1 MKVQKFNGQRNRL
14 SPALLGTAFLLFTA
28 VSFTA
33 MISVRPVCAQEVE
46 PLTSLDDA
54 VHVPGGTKPI
64 TINAENKG
72 IRELLR
78 QLASQAGFN
87 MVLDDS
93 VNGNITLSLT
103 KVPIDQALRTIADL
117 SSLEIIPQDGH
128 IYLVIAKQTAIDK
141 GLTRQMT
148 KVLRVK
154 YGNAN
159 RLAML
164 LNSSLF
170 AADNATSGASSS
182 SGNTGGF
189 MKARPDY
196 RTNSIIILGTAREIQ
211 LAEDALAKLDRPRES
226 KTFHLSHSNA
236 LDVATQLS
244 SSVFN
249 DGNNVFQVSSS
260 SGSSSSSAAAA
271 GPNGSTGV
279 QASPVRVQQENIQEG
294 SGINNLVSDSS
305 GGSSGGGSSTS
316 DVFSQNIVLR
326 GTVKSSQVAN
336 ISPDGP
342 LVVPD
347 TRLNTVTVMG
357 TAEQIAMA
365 EKLIPIWDAQL
376 PQVSIEASLI
386 ELTEDGAK
394 QLGTNFGLSQHK
406 FNFGFN
412 NGTFSNTNGV
422 IGLPTLD
429 PSDSNQSAY
438 TGAGYTSSPIA
449 PSRNLFLQLN
459 ALVSTK
465 RAKVIAN
472 PSIVA
477 THDSEAVISIVDEIV
492 RQVNVQ
498 VDGITGTTQIST
510 VLGEAGIIL
519 DILPKIGEDGTV
531 NLRIRPSVSTV
542 RDVERDSNNN
552 IITLLSKRD
561 LLAQDV
567 RIKDGQ
573 SLVLGGLINQN
584 DSVRQDKIPMLGDLP
599 VVGALMRASQKNSTH
614 NEIMIL
620 ITPHILNN
628 TKLTPV
634 ATSDPFKT
642 PINSPQP

>member
-33 MISVRPVCAQEVE
+33 MISVRPVYAQEVE

-170 AADNATSGASSS
+170 AADNATNGASSS

-226 KTFHLSHSNA
+226 KTFHLSHANA

-260 SGSSSSSAAAA
+260 SGSSSGSAAAA